1 MEEKLLYQVI
11 SKEKVPYVPFSIE
24 LDPESDS
31 HLFRHV
37 SEITKETKGG
47 KFPY

>member
-1 MEEKLLYQVI
+1 MEEKLHYQII
-11 SKEKVPYVPFSIE
+11 SNEKEVPFSIE
-24 LDPESDS
+24 LDPESES

-47 KFPY
+47 K

>member
-11 SKEKVPYVPFSIE
+11 SHKKEVPFAIE
-24 LDPESDS
+24 LDPESES